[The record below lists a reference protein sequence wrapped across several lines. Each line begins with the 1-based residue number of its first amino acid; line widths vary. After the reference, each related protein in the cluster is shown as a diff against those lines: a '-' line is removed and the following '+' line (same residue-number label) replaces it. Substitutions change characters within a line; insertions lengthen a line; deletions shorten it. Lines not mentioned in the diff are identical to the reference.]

1 MSKEEKSHYL
11 SIMRRRYAHM
21 RTKKARGRVLDDF
34 CALTGLSR
42 KHSIQTL
49 SPQKL
54 QSKRRGC
61 PSGGTPEGTGLLIH
75 LWELSDMLCSKLL
88 VVVIPEL
95 LRSMRHH
102 QPVCDRAAAEVLK
115 MSAATIDRRLRP
127 IKAADPRRSKRRRS
141 SLDEHRRAI
150 PLKIDVWPQ
159 EGPDRPGYLEVD
171 TVAHCGGSMAG
182 SFAWTLTITDIDTQ
196 WTETRSVWNRGGAA
210 VCQALAY
217 SAAAMPFPLLFL
229 NSDNGGEVLNAH
241 IARYCAQ
248 HLPQVR
254 RSRSR
259 GYCKNDNAHVEQ
271 KNGARVRA
279 LYGHGR
285 IADPSLI
292 DPMNEI
298 NALDGLIKNLHIPT
312 MRLVSKERV
321 GAKWIK
327 RFEKIPKTPAQ
338 RVLESKF
345 VSEEDKNKVRR
356 MLEEN
361 DLIEIRTTLQMKIN
375 QLARKL
381 TAAPAGAGSERAPE
395 AKRIKRRKKSEP
407 SPESPPAA

>member
-1 MSKEEKSHYL
+1 M
-11 SIMRRRYAHM
+11 
-21 RTKKARGRVLDDF
+21 
-34 CALTGLSR
+34 
-42 KHSIQTL
+42 
-49 SPQKL
+49 
-54 QSKRRGC
+54 
-61 PSGGTPEGTGLLIH
+61 
-75 LWELSDMLCSKLL
+75 
-88 VVVIPEL
+88 
-95 LRSMRHH
+95 
-102 QPVCDRAAAEVLK
+102 
-115 MSAATIDRRLRP
+115 
-127 IKAADPRRSKRRRS
+127 
-141 SLDEHRRAI
+141 
-150 PLKIDVWPQ
+150 
-159 EGPDRPGYLEVD
+159 
-171 TVAHCGGSMAG
+171 
-182 SFAWTLTITDIDTQ
+182 
-196 WTETRSVWNRGGAA
+196 
-210 VCQALAY
+210 
-217 SAAAMPFPLLFL
+217 
-229 NSDNGGEVLNAH
+229 
-241 IARYCAQ
+241 
-248 HLPQVR
+248 
-254 RSRSR
+254 
-259 GYCKNDNAHVEQ
+259 
-271 KNGARVRA
+271 RA